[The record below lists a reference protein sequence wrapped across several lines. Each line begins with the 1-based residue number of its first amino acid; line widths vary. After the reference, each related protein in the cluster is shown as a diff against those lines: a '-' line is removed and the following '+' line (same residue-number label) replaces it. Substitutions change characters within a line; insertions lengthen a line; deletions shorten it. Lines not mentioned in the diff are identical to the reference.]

1 MSGVTGH
8 LHSPDYMS
16 NWVSECV
23 YSYSARTPKVLNT
36 IVSHEQVSTFD
47 LTPEKS
53 TNVTRTLFFGWNCGT
68 ATVWIIWI
76 TLFSCR
82 SYKNP
87 RTNNSTIRTHTHTR
101 LMALFPGLPR
111 WASTR
116 KVKPIK
122 AGCPSCR
129 PTNSVK
135 ALKAVILLYE
145 HEINAR
151 LPAYNATKCKN
162 LQFYYHDSTI
172 PSRFKWLLKDLTWYY
187 IISGQLKNIFM
198 HKSNTHVII
207 ISNGIRT
214 LLHKYSMHK
223 MC

>member
-16 NWVSECV
+16 DWVSECV

-87 RTNNSTIRTHTHTR
+87 RTNNSTIRTHTHTFNGPFSGTTQVSR
-101 LMALFPGLPR
+101 YQKGKTNQGRMPFLPPNQQR
-111 WASTR
+111 QSTEGSNSTIWTWNKR
-116 KVKPIK
+116 STACIQCYKVQEF
-122 AGCPSCR
+122 A
-129 PTNSVK
+129 
-135 ALKAVILLYE
+135 ILLPWLNDSFTIQMTAERSNMVLHNFWTAEKY
-145 HEINAR
+145 
-151 LPAYNATKCKN
+151 
-162 LQFYYHDSTI
+162 FYAQVKHACYH
-172 PSRFKWLLKDLTWYY
+172 Y
-187 IISGQLKNIFM
+187 Q
-198 HKSNTHVII
+198 
-207 ISNGIRT
+207 
-214 LLHKYSMHK
+214 
-223 MC
+223 